1 MASISD
7 RHGGDLA
14 AEATELG
21 VEPPAAGTL
30 DFSVN
35 LNFLGPPAE
44 VAAEIAAFDAFD
56 AAPYPDPSAETAEAA
71 LAAAHGIS
79 RDEVVIGP
87 GATALFSW
95 IISAFSPS
103 SAHGVEPCYTGY
115 AEIASIHG
123 VPFAPLARLS
133 PGDGFALDLG
143 SLDFP
148 SSGMVFLGSPNNPN
162 GLPSPPNAVL
172 DAALANPEVFFVVDE
187 SFVDFL
193 PEEASLFR
201 AETLPANVAVV
212 KSLTKFFSIAG
223 LRLGVL
229 RSPRAAEIAARRP
242 PWSVNALA
250 LRIAPLLYADSAF
263 LDESREGIRASRES
277 FADGLAEI
285 DGIHPFPSESNF
297 ILCES
302 RGRIGGSE
310 LSARLL
316 ERGFLIRRCSSWQ
329 GLGDGFIRLAVREP
343 KDNEALLDAMSE
355 VLSGKRVGS
364 AAPRRCADIRIMVVG
379 TSSGSGK
386 SALAA
391 GLCRLFAR
399 RGLKTAPFKAQ
410 NMSLNSYVTPEGGE
424 IGRAQAM
431 QAEAAGVEPHTDM
444 NPVLLKPEGNNRS
457 QIILDGKVAFVS
469 DAKGYYSK
477 KREVRE
483 VAWRAFDRLAERFD
497 AVILEGAGSPAE
509 INLMREDF
517 VNMAMAERAEA
528 RAILVADIDRG
539 GVFASILGTVKLLPP
554 RHRRLLGGIVINK
567 FRGDVSLLDS
577 GIERVEALTG
587 IPVLGVLPFI
597 PDLPLDE
604 EDSLSLDSPRRSGRG
619 GIRMAVV
626 RLPRISNFTDFTP
639 LERLDGV
646 VLDYATNPEAAAS
659 ADLIILP
666 GTKNTIAD
674 LEWLRESGLA
684 AEIAAAA
691 ERGTPIIGICGGY
704 QMLGAEIA
712 DPDGVEGPP
721 RSAPALG
728 LLPHR
733 TVLRKSKRLTRV
745 SGTTTDTCPFAPL
758 GTPFEGYEIH
768 VGEST
773 FPEGLELG
781 ALLETAS
788 EDDREALRAE
798 GAVSAAGN
806 VVGTYVHGLFD
817 SAEIAEGVAAWAL
830 ERRGPATVGSGAA
843 PTVDRRMDKDAAFDL
858 LADLLEPAVRCFGI
872 DCGGRNGASTPRARG
887 AASS

>member
-1 MASISD
+1 
-7 RHGGDLA
+7 
-14 AEATELG
+14 
-21 VEPPAAGTL
+21 
-30 DFSVN
+30 
-35 LNFLGPPAE
+35 
-44 VAAEIAAFDAFD
+44 
-56 AAPYPDPSAETAEAA
+56 
-71 LAAAHGIS
+71 
-79 RDEVVIGP
+79 
-87 GATALFSW
+87 
-95 IISAFSPS
+95 
-103 SAHGVEPCYTGY
+103 
-115 AEIASIHG
+115 
-123 VPFAPLARLS
+123 
-133 PGDGFALDLG
+133 
-143 SLDFP
+143 
-148 SSGMVFLGSPNNPN
+148 
-162 GLPSPPNAVL
+162 
-172 DAALANPEVFFVVDE
+172 
-187 SFVDFL
+187 
-193 PEEASLFR
+193 
-201 AETLPANVAVV
+201 
-212 KSLTKFFSIAG
+212 
-223 LRLGVL
+223 
-229 RSPRAAEIAARRP
+229 
-242 PWSVNALA
+242 
-250 LRIAPLLYADSAF
+250 
-263 LDESREGIRASRES
+263 
-277 FADGLAEI
+277 
-285 DGIHPFPSESNF
+285 
-297 ILCES
+297 
-302 RGRIGGSE
+302 
-310 LSARLL
+310 
-316 ERGFLIRRCSSWQ
+316 
-329 GLGDGFIRLAVREP
+329 LGDGFIRLAVREP
-343 KDNEALLDAMSE
+343 KDNEALRDAMSE
-355 VLSGKRVGS
+355 ALSGKRVGS
-364 AAPRRCADIRIMVVG
+364 DAPRRCADIRIMVVG

-497 AVILEGAGSPAE
+497 AVVLEGAGSPAE

-517 VNMAMAERAEA
+517 VNMAMAERAGA

-554 RHRRLLGGIVINK
+554 RHRRLLGGVVINK
-567 FRGDVSLLDS
+567 FRGDASLLDS

-604 EDSLSLDSPRRSGRG
+604 EDSLSLDSPRRSGHRARRG
-619 GIRMAVV
+619 GTRVAVV
-626 RLPRISNFTDFTP
+626 RLPRISNFTDFAP

-646 VLDYATNPEAAAS
+646 VLDYAAKPEAVAS
-659 ADLIILP
+659 ADFIILP

-691 ERGTPIIGICGGY
+691 DRGTPVIGVCGGY

-721 RSAPALG
+721 RAVPALG

-733 TVLRKSKRLTRV
+733 TVLRESKRLSRV
-745 SGTTTDTCPFAPL
+745 SGTTAEACPFAPP

-773 FPEGLELG
+773 FPKGLKV
-781 ALLETAS
+781 APLLEAIS
-788 EDDREALRAE
+788 EDGRKTRRAE
-798 GAVSAAGN
+798 GAVSEAGN

-817 SAEIAEGVAAWAL
+817 SAEIAEGVAAWASR
-830 ERRGPATVGSGAA
+830 RRGPANTGDGAA
-843 PTVDRRMDKDAAFDL
+843 PTVGRRMDKDAAFDL
-858 LADLLEPAVRCFGI
+858 LADLLEPVVKRFGI
-872 DCGGRNGASTPRARG
+872 DCDARNGASTPQGRD